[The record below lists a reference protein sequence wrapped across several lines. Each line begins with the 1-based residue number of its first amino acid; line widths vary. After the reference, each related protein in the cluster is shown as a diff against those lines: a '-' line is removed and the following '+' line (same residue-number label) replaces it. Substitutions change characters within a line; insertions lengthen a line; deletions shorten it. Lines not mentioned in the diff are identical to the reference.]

1 MLESCALKSS
11 KIKLLSQSILRV
23 VGAILACSVLSLALS
38 SCASSTAS
46 QASQMIGV
54 WYGEAASST
63 AGIPYTLHILKA
75 DGPSFRGTL
84 STAASIAAV
93 TGSIK
98 GDTVTLN
105 ISPQSKFV
113 GVLSGKT
120 WSGSFRKDGRKWN
133 FKFHLSYR

>member
-1 MLESCALKSS
+1 MVESCALGSS
-11 KIKLLSQSILRV
+11 KGELQSTSIARV
-23 VGAILACSVLSLALS
+23 AGAVLMCSVLSLALS

-46 QASQMIGV
+46 QGSQMIGT

-75 DGPSFRGTL
+75 DGPSFRGIL
-84 STAASIAAV
+84 STAASTVGV

-113 GVLSGKT
+113 GLLSGKT
-120 WSGSFRKDGRKWN
+120 WRGSFRKAGRTWN
-133 FKFHLSYR
+133 FKFHLAYK